1 MWVDIPLTT
10 PSTDVSGRPMFIAS
24 RFLGGVGGAF
34 GVGPYWITELAHPQ
48 HRAIVTTI
56 YNTCYAIG
64 AIIAA
69 WATYGTLTIQS
80 QWAWRLPSLLQ
91 FVTPAIQFSLIWFVP
106 ESPRYL
112 INKDK
117 SEQAK
122 AILQK
127 YHGPA
132 SGQEFVDA
140 EFAEIVQTIQ
150 LEKQYSKNGWR
161 QMWSTKGMRRRL
173 AILVCLGLFANTA
186 GNGLLSYYLHQVL
199 DSIGIKSSRTQ
210 LQFNGALQIYNW
222 VISLGITFFVDI
234 IGRRNLFLTSIGG
247 MVSFA
252 HCDVVR
258 KFAYADQAPYSWSPS
273 LLGQPVPHYTMS
285 IRTHPP
291 LKGSS
296 RAYSSFRCS
305 TTSHSA
311 VCTKHMVSLLTVHVM
326 LNCIKNLTI
335 TSRCGIDAL
344 QSPSERAGCRGRV
357 CICGFILLELRQP
370 YWNGECR
377 LEVLSAL

>member
-1 MWVDIPLTT
+1 
-10 PSTDVSGRPMFIAS
+10 MFIAS

-117 SEQAK
+117 PEKAK
-122 AILQK
+122 AILEK

-161 QMWSTKGMRRRL
+161 QMWSTQGMRRRF
-173 AILVCLGLFANTA
+173 AILVCLGIFANTA

-199 DSIGIKSSRTQ
+199 DSIGIQSSRTQ

-234 IGRRNLFLTSIGG
+234 IGRRRLFLTSIGG

-252 HCDVVR
+252 NAMMIKKLQILITLQLVTFAAWTACSALYDEHSDASAAKGVLACIFIFSMFYDLAFSGLYQAYG
-258 KFAYADQAPYSWSPS
+258 KFAHHVCFSD
-273 LLGQPVPHYTMS
+273 S
-285 IRTHPP
+285 I
-291 LKGSS
+291 L
-296 RAYSSFRCS
+296 
-305 TTSHSA
+305 
-311 VCTKHMVSLLTVHVM
+311 
-326 LNCIKNLTI
+326 I
-335 TSRCGIDAL
+335 
-344 QSPSERAGCRGRV
+344 
-357 CICGFILLELRQP
+357 
-370 YWNGECR
+370 
-377 LEVLSAL
+377 